1 MDGVILFTVFSMGIA
16 MPSMLGIAGIA
27 VAVLMVG
34 GIAYCKHLDKS
45 IERGREEFREEF
57 GYEMGESPW
66 S

>member
-16 MPSMLGIAGIA
+16 MPAMLGIAGIA

-34 GIAYCKHLDKS
+34 GIAYYKHLDRS

>member
-16 MPSMLGIAGIA
+16 LPAMLGIAGIA
-27 VAVLMVG
+27 VAVLMAG

>member
-1 MDGVILFTVFSMGIA
+1 MDGIILFTMFSAAFA
-16 MPSMLGIAGIA
+16 MPAALGIIGLIAGVGVI
-27 VAVLMVG
+27 G

-45 IERGREEFREEF
+45 IEKGRREFREEF

>member
-1 MDGVILFTVFSMGIA
+1 MDGIILFTVFSMGIA
-16 MPSMLGIAGIA
+16 LPTALGIIGLMAGVI
-27 VAVLMVG
+27 VIG

-45 IERGREEFREEF
+45 IEEGRREFREEF